1 MSIQVLLQ
9 HRTAYKYDK
18 PITVSPQVIRLRPAP
33 HCRTPILG
41 YGLKIEP
48 KEHFLNWQQDPHGNW
63 LARVVFP
70 EKVESFSVDV
80 SVTADLVVQNPFG
93 FFLEEEAEHFPFTY
107 EPHLKKELA
116 PYLETIHLGRGFGPF
131 LMDPEQGKKR
141 TVDFLVELNQRIYK
155 EIKYT
160 IRMEPGV
167 QTPHE
172 TLKKKSGSCRDS
184 AWLLVQILRHLG
196 LAARFASGYLVQLV
210 ADEKP
215 LDGPSGPA
223 KDFTDLHAWCE
234 VYLPGAGWVGLD
246 PTSGLMAGE
255 GHIPLACS
263 PSPQSAAPISGAL
276 EKCEVEF
283 EFDMK
288 VGRLPS
294 LPRSTAPYSPQEW
307 EAIRA
312 LGEKVEKRLQLGDV
326 KLTMGGEPTFVAAD
340 DPDSPEWNTAAL
352 GERKRQMAGELLN
365 RLRTRFAPGGVLHF
379 GQGKQ
384 YPGEPLP
391 RWALA
396 CYWRKDGVPVWEDPA
411 LLPAPGDSKSDGIE
425 QARQFLS
432 ALCTRLGVDEEASLP
447 GYEDIWYHLWRERRL
462 PANVDPLKSRIED
475 PLERERL
482 ARIWEQGLASVVG
495 YSLPLRKGATGW
507 ETGKW
512 FLRREHLFLYPG
524 NSPMGWRLPLDSLP
538 WAAPG
543 EISWEVEPDPLE
555 PRAPLPAKRLR
566 QDPGDPMRVPAWP
579 DAPAKDLVRTALCVE
594 PRDGQVHVFLPP
606 IPRLEDWLD
615 LIGSVEAAV
624 KETDIKVVLEGY
636 PAPRDHRLQTFA
648 ITPDPGV
655 IEVNIHPSGSWTET
669 VHNTETLY
677 EEARQTGLRAEK
689 FLTDGR
695 HTGTGGGNH
704 VVMGAADPSDSPFLR
719 RPDVLRSMILSWLA
733 HPSLSYVFSGL
744 FVGPTSQAPRL
755 DEARHDAV
763 RQLETA
769 LREIPEEG
777 YCPPWLVDRVFR
789 NLLIDVSGNTH
800 RAEFCIDKLYN
811 PDSST
816 GRLGLLELRGF
827 EMPPHPQMSLVQQ
840 LFIRA
845 QVARFWEKPYL
856 IKPPRHGTALQD
868 RYALP
873 RLLWEDLA
881 DVVSE
886 LNQDGIRFEA
896 DWFRPHHEFRFPKLG
911 EFQLKDTHIELRQ
924 ALEPWHVLGE
934 ESGGGG
940 TARYVDS
947 TVERVQ
953 VLVKNGAEGRYS
965 VLCNGLR
972 MPMAP
977 TGTNGETVAGVRFRA
992 WSAPSSLHPTI
1003 SPQVPLV
1010 FDVFDEWAGRA
1021 VSGCTYHVAHPGG
1034 RAYETLPVNSWEAEA
1049 RRAERFLPFGHTPHQ
1064 VLPRN
1069 PKPDPEHPLT
1079 LDLMRNHK
1087 A

>member
-1 MSIQVLLQ
+1 MSIQVLLR
-9 HRTAYKYDK
+9 HSTAYVYER

-70 EKVESFSVDV
+70 EKIDHFSVEV

-93 FFLEEEAEHFPFTY
+93 FFLEEEGEHFPFEY
-107 EPHLKKELA
+107 EEGLKKELA
-116 PYLETIHLGRGFGPF
+116 PYLETIPLGREFGP
-131 LMDPEQGKKR
+131 LIPDPERPKRR
-141 TVDFLVELNQRIYK
+141 TVDFLVDLNQRIYK

-172 TLKKKSGSCRDS
+172 TLKKRSGSCRDS

-210 ADEKP
+210 ADETP
-215 LDGPSGPA
+215 VDGPTGTA

-246 PTSGLMAGE
+246 PTSGLMTGE

-276 EKCEVEF
+276 EKCESEF
-283 EFDMK
+283 EFDMS
-288 VGRLPS
+288 VERLPS
-294 LPRSTAPYSPQEW
+294 LPRSTAPYSEDEW
-307 EAIRA
+307 EQVKA
-312 LGEKVEKRLQLGDV
+312 LGDKVEERLV
-326 KLTMGGEPTFVAAD
+326 KGNVRLTMGGEPTFVAATGLD
-340 DPDSPEWNTAAL
+340 APEWNTAAL
-352 GERKRQMAGELLN
+352 GERKRTMAGELVG
-365 RLRTRFAPGGVLHF
+365 RLRHRFAPGGVLHF

-391 RWALA
+391 RWALS
-396 CYWRKDGVPVWEDPA
+396 CYWRKDGVPVWEDPS
-411 LLPAPGDSKSDGIE
+411 LLVAEGENPGHGINE
-425 QARQFLS
+425 AKEFLE
-432 ALCTRLGVDEEASLP
+432 ALCSKLKVDSSSSLP
-447 GYEDIWYHLWRERRL
+447 GFEDIWYQLWRERRL
-462 PANVDPLKSRIED
+462 PSNVDPLKSNLED

-482 ARIWEQGLASVVG
+482 ARIWEQGLDSVVG
-495 YSLPLRKGATGW
+495 YSLPLRKGASAW
-507 ETGKW
+507 ETGEW

-538 WAAPG
+538 WAALG
-543 EISWEVEPDPLE
+543 EQPWEVERDPLE
-555 PRAPLPAKRLR
+555 RREELPARRLR
-566 QDPGDPMRVPAWP
+566 QEGEGRKVPSWP
-579 DAPAKDLVRTALCVE
+579 EAPAKNLVRTALCVE
-594 PRDGQVHVFLPP
+594 PRDGQVHLFFPP
-606 IPRLEDWLD
+606 IPKLEDWLE
-615 LIGSVEAAV
+615 LVGSVEDAV
-624 KETDIKVVLEGY
+624 RDTGIKVKLEGY
-636 PAPRDHRLQTFA
+636 PAPRDHRLQSFA
-648 ITPDPGV
+648 VTPDPGV

-669 VHNTETLY
+669 VNNTEILY
-677 EEARQTGLRAEK
+677 EEARQIGLRAEK

-704 VVMGAADPSDSPFLR
+704 VVMGAADPADSPFLR

-769 LREIPEEG
+769 LREIPETG
-777 YCPPWLVDRVFR
+777 SCPPWVVDRVFR
-789 NLLIDVSGNTH
+789 NLLVDVTGNTH
-800 RAEFCIDKLYN
+800 RAEFCIDKLYS
-811 PDSST
+811 PDSAT

-845 QVARFWEKPYL
+845 QVARFWEKPFL
-856 IKPPRHGTALQD
+856 ITPPRHGTALQD

-873 RLLWEDLA
+873 RLLWEDLN
-881 DVVSE
+881 DVVGE
-886 LNQDGIRFEA
+886 LREAGIPFETE
-896 DWFRPHHEFRFPKLG
+896 WFRPHAEFRFPKLG
-911 EFQLKDTHIELRQ
+911 EFQLKDTNIELRQ

-947 TVERVQ
+947 TVERLQ

-977 TGTNGETVAGVRFRA
+977 TGTSGESVAGVRFRA

-1010 FDVFDEWAGRA
+1010 FDLFDEWAGRA
-1021 VSGCTYHVAHPGG
+1021 VSGFTYHVAHPGG

-1049 RRAERFLPFGHTPHQ
+1049 RRSERFLPFGHTPNR
-1064 VLPRN
+1064 VVPRN
-1069 PKPDPEHPLT
+1069 PIADPEHPLT

-1087 A
+1087 G